1 MAFRTLEIT
10 EQSEIHIINSQ
21 IQVQQHEESY
31 LIPIEDLYHITAI
44 GANIRMSTMD
54 LSILS
59 ENNVTIVTF

>member
-54 LSILS
+54 
-59 ENNVTIVTF
+59 